1 MYGNLQSQSFGPRL
15 ILGIMST
22 MFRLL
27 DAVVNILKFT
37 LSIAFKMEFGSQSF
51 VSEIET
57 VLDLRIVRS
66 QK

>member
-1 MYGNLQSQSFGPRL
+1 
-15 ILGIMST
+15 